1 MVSMNTK
8 YNTSITSEPVEFQAD
23 EARYG
28 LLDSEHYRAGE
39 TRGPNDIGEAADVA
53 EIWTPIGR
61 FYLGTWTA
69 SLLLI

>member
-53 EIWTPIGR
+53 EI
-61 FYLGTWTA
+61 
-69 SLLLI
+69 